1 MQVTIFVVPS
11 PSSFTSSFHFPP
23 VFAIAQL
30 LPVPVRFCIHSS
42 NEQVTCLSV
51 FFPQSSARDII
62 LKALDIFTIAVSPA
76 LPAALTIG
84 MVFAQQ
90 RLKKAKIYC
99 ISPQRINL
107 SGMLDLI
114 CFDKV
119 SKQQKKKR
127 I

>member
-1 MQVTIFVVPS
+1 MKSIFLHYYYYKATV
-11 PSSFTSSFHFPP
+11 
-23 VFAIAQL
+23 
-30 LPVPVRFCIHSS
+30 
-42 NEQVTCLSV
+42 
-51 FFPQSSARDII
+51 RDII

-90 RLKKAKIYC
+90 RLRKADIYC

-119 SKQQKKKR
+119 SN
-127 I
+127 